1 MFKYA
6 FSLLVCLAPALSQAQ
21 SVVAHNL
28 ASPVTK
34 DVAYLTQ
41 EVLLSGE
48 TSTSMSVAPLTTSN
62 MGFGVKKLSTKMA
75 GTPVGGLP
83 VISVSNPTTTTQA
96 LAAATQWMDLEMPVM
111 RKRMS
116 DWMSK
121 KGISVGFYNYTQ
133 EIMVQTI
140 AGVKKQAIGFNASI
154 DISGRGTYGKPKI
167 VNPDPLVLEAIYS
180 PLKTEEGLP
189 SNWKYP
195 DAGTVK
201 YRVLNKKFEPLS
213 AWASVN
219 VNGAYDEDS
228 DGNSRVQCLMD
239 SRAAGCTGGTSDINQ
254 LLAATGASYGLVSY
268 IRKIQPDYT
277 TDSQGN
283 ATPTGA
289 ISVDSRVWNCTSYTN
304 KGHYGF
310 VLALMADQYLAE
322 PTDNLVKF
330 SLVQSLGGKGI
341 SPTEPYEKTVPVTAL
356 NGVHPDTVIIA
367 PTPGD
372 DTLWS
377 RSDAAKMKNVVYV
390 APVVASGADGEIT
403 EAAFSGDMAV
413 RLISSSETSRDY
425 YIGTVAD
432 NYWGSGVYDR
442 SVTFN
447 LKDPGATEMFSII
460 QTGFDD
466 WLLVQVN
473 GTTVY
478 IGPRGGNMLEVQSG
492 VHQDNCSYSGGSYVC
507 GSYDPGKWVSAATY
521 VDESGTPS
529 CPAGSM
535 YGYGTTPYLNWS
547 DGWGDYSGYG
557 CFTASTAKYANCEP
571 QSYWSGDTEVSSG
584 YLCTQGC
591 SSGMVQYLQGARGYG
606 SGCGWPELSTSWNFN
621 TNIDLRP
628 YLKSGA
634 NTIFTRTIVA
644 GGGESWLRIRTQM
657 CGASMNLGTTAP
669 PVPVTG
675 GAGGVG
681 NTLLNQA
688 QP

>member
-34 DVAYLTQ
+34 DLAYLTQ

-62 MGFGVKKLSTKMA
+62 MGFGVKKLSTKMK

-83 VISVSNPTTTTQA
+83 VIAVSNPTTTTAA
-96 LAAATQWMDLEMPVM
+96 LAAASQWMELEMPVM

-116 DWMSK
+116 DWMSQ

-133 EIMVQTI
+133 EIMVQTLT
-140 AGVKKQAIGFNASI
+140 GVKKQAIGFNASI

-167 VNPDPLVLEAIYS
+167 VNPDPLVLEAVYA

-189 SNWKYP
+189 TSWKYP
-195 DAGTVK
+195 DAGTIK

-213 AWASVN
+213 AWSSVN

-239 SRAAGCTGGTSDINQ
+239 VRAAGCTAGTTDVNQ
-254 LLAATGASYGLVSY
+254 LLASTGASYGLVSY
-268 IRKIQPDYT
+268 IKKVQPDYT
-277 TDSQGN
+277 TDAAGN

-322 PTDNLVKF
+322 PTDKLVKF
-330 SLVQSLGGKGI
+330 NLVQSFGGKGI

-356 NGVHPDTVIIA
+356 NGAHPDTVIIA

-372 DTLWS
+372 DSLWS
-377 RSDAAKMKNVVYV
+377 RSDATKMQNVVYV
-390 APVVASGADGEIT
+390 APVVANGSDGEIT

-413 RLISSSETSRDY
+413 RLVSSSETSRDY

-432 NYWGSGVYDR
+432 NYWGSGIYDR

-447 LKDPGATEMFSII
+447 LKDPGSTEMFSII
-460 QTGFDD
+460 QSGFDD

-478 IGPRGGNMLEVQSG
+478 IGPHGGNMLEVQSG
-492 VHQDNCSYSGGSYVC
+492 SVQDNCTYSGGSYVC
-507 GSYDPGKWVSAATY
+507 GTYDRNKWVSAPQY
-521 VDESGTPS
+521 GWRDEDPPT
-529 CPAGSM
+529 CPTGSL
-535 YGYGTTPYLNWS
+535 YGIGNVPNSNWD
-547 DGWGDYSGYG
+547 DGQQYG
-557 CFTASTAKYANCEP
+557 CFAATTARYAYCEAR
-571 QSYWSGDTEVSSG
+571 YEGGGDNTYQNG
-584 YLCTQGC
+584 YTCSQGC
-591 SSGMVQYLQGARGYG
+591 MPGMVQYLQGASGWG
-606 SGCGWPELSTSWNFN
+606 SGCGWPELRTSWNFN
-621 TNIDLRP
+621 LNIDLRP
-628 YLKSGA
+628 YLRSGS
-634 NTIFTRTIVA
+634 NTIFTRTVVA
-644 GGGESWLRIRTQM
+644 GGGESWLKIRTQM

-669 PVPVTG
+669 SVPSTG
-675 GAGGVG
+675 GSGGVG
-681 NTLLNQA
+681 NSLLNQS